1 MNESQALGLTNNRAV
16 IAEQA
21 LANARSERSFTN
33 YPAIINGF
41 VEKGISVDD
50 ITPRVNV
57 FTYNAWLALGRQVRA
72 GEKGVKIVTVV
83 AAKGKSAENDEG
95 AAKGFK
101 MPRTVSVFHIS
112 QTDPVSAEE

>member
-1 MNESQALGLTNNRAV
+1 MNDSQAVGLTNNRAV

-21 LANARSERSFTN
+21 LANARAERSFAN
-33 YPAIINGF
+33 YPAIVNGF
-41 VEKGISVDD
+41 IEKGIPVDD

-83 AAKGKSAENDEG
+83 AAKGKRSDDNEG
-95 AAKGFK
+95 ANKGFN
-101 MPRTVSVFHIS
+101 MPRTVAVFHVS
-112 QTDPVSAEE
+112 QTDPVLA